1 MTNVVAEFRLGSSMR
16 AIALLA
22 VSALPLLVGCNPDG
36 IHPVQGQVIWK
47 DTKEPAVELVNSII
61 SFEQAETQT
70 SARGQIKPDGSF
82 QLTTNNEND
91 GAKIGEHAVL
101 LMEIGR
107 LPQAADPTKLM
118 PGKIPP
124 RYATPQSDLRAVI
137 KPGLNQP
144 TIEVERLVAK

>member
-1 MTNVVAEFRLGSSMR
+1 MSNAPDLRLVNNAS
-16 AIALLA
+16 AIVLLA
-22 VSALPLLVGCNPDG
+22 VFTVPLLAGCNSDG

-82 QLTTNNEND
+82 QLTTSNEND
-91 GAKIGEHAVL
+91 GAKIGEHVVL
-101 LMEIGR
+101 LMEVGR